1 MAFEQLALEIGV
13 GIGLGT
19 LISIMAFLA
28 SKDKW
33 NNRLFGYTLVLGVI
47 TTFGVIEGIEGGVD
61 ETNILKVILE
71 VAGLSF
77 LANKGIKMADRIRAG
92 AK

>member
-19 LISIMAFLA
+19 LISIMAFLS

-33 NNRLFGYTLVLGVI
+33 DNRLFGYTLVLGVI
-47 TTFGVIEGIEGGVD
+47 TTFGVIEGIEGGLG
-61 ETNILKVILE
+61 EENIIKVVLM

-77 LANKGIKMADRIRAG
+77 FGNKSIKMAERIRSG